1 MSIAGQP
8 ILADP
13 LSAVRSRLT
22 RAEDFLSAGDWA
34 EAEAALREAIA
45 TLGGARAPDAP
56 LPLARG
62 GLAPNQARR
71 ARQYVEANLERPIA
85 LADLAAAARLSAS
98 HFCRAFRRTF
108 GQPPLVYVQHRRV
121 ERAKCLMLASDRSLA
136 AIALDCGLYDQ
147 AALSRVFRRVTGQ
160 SPATWRRLRRT

>member
-8 ILADP
+8 IVADP

-22 RAEDFLSAGDWA
+22 RAEDLLSAGDWA

-45 TLGGARAPDAP
+45 TLGARAHDAP
-56 LPLARG
+56 SAVVRG
-62 GLAPNQARR
+62 GLTPNQARR
-71 ARQYVEANLERPIA
+71 IGQYVEGNLERPIA
-85 LADLAAAARLSAS
+85 LADLAAVAGLSAS
-98 HFCRAFRRTF
+98 HFCRVFRRTF

-121 ERAKCLMLASDRSLA
+121 DRAKRLMLSSNASLA

-160 SPATWRRLRRT
+160 SPATWRRLRRA